1 MGNGNIG
8 FKPIHRDLLYTKI
21 ADAIMD
27 YIKED
32 NLKNGDKIP
41 SERELAQEFNTSRN
55 SVREALR
62 VLEKDKIIEVKMG
75 KGAFITSEKREDSF
89 YLKLWKVNYY
99 ELLEVKRILELHIIQ
114 ELCGKLSQ
122 QEIISLEEPLRR
134 METAAE
140 MGMFLQK
147 EDFIFHSRL
156 RKIYGNNTLEQMLDN
171 LIMALDE
178 NGKDV
183 SGAAE
188 IWRQTIPY
196 HRNILTAMI
205 ENKPFQAEEAHRII
219 HQLDRQVIDLQKVC
233 KKGR

>member
-1 MGNGNIG
+1 M
-8 FKPIHRDLLYTKI
+8 
-21 ADAIMD
+21 
-27 YIKED
+27 
-32 NLKNGDKIP
+32 
-41 SERELAQEFNTSRN
+41 
-55 SVREALR
+55 
-62 VLEKDKIIEVKMG
+62 
-75 KGAFITSEKREDSF
+75 
-89 YLKLWKVNYY
+89 
-99 ELLEVKRILELHIIQ
+99 
-114 ELCGKLSQ
+114 
-122 QEIISLEEPLRR
+122 
-134 METAAE
+134 
-140 MGMFLQK
+140 
-147 EDFIFHSRL
+147 
-156 RKIYGNNTLEQMLDN
+156 DN